1 MGCHALLQAIFL
13 TQGSNP
19 GLLQCKQVFILL
31 ATPAALFQLEGLLHL
46 VVEECSNRK
55 KLLQEKQEPLF
66 ASVPACLPSKPLN
79 SFTAAPTKIKLLING
94 QLQKE
99 IT

>member
-55 KLLQEKQEPLF
+55 KLLQESKNHSLPLSQPVF
-66 ASVPACLPSKPLN
+66 HPN
-79 SFTAAPTKIKLLING
+79 H
-94 QLQKE
+94 
-99 IT
+99 